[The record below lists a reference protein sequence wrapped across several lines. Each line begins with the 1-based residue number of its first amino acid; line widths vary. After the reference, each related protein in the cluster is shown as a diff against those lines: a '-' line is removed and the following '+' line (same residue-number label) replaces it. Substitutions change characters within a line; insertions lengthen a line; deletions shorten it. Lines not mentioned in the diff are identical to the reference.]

1 MGKERKEIKGM
12 GRGWGSR
19 TQCWEEEEA
28 GARLGC
34 GSGSLE
40 AAGLGGGGRLP
51 ASLGTPLFTHKG
63 GPSCVRAR
71 GQMDREEVQ
80 WEGIYANI
88 SLSLLPG
95 VLNIV

>member
-1 MGKERKEIKGM
+1 MQ
-12 GRGWGSR
+12 GREGR
-19 TQCWEEEEA
+19 RP
-28 GARLGC
+28 RLGL
-34 GSGSLE
+34 GLGLLEPSLE
-40 AAGLGGGGRLP
+40 ASGLGGGGLP

-88 SLSLLPG
+88 SLSLLSG

>member
-12 GRGWGSR
+12 RRGWGSVSAGR
-19 TQCWEEEEA
+19 RRQRLSAGLWE
-28 GARLGC
+28 
-34 GSGSLE
+34 GSLE
-40 AAGLGGGGRLP
+40 AAGPGGGGGGLP

-80 WEGIYANI
+80 WEGIYTNI
-88 SLSLLPG
+88 SLSPLLG

>member
-1 MGKERKEIKGM
+1 MGEHA
-12 GRGWGSR
+12 GRRRQRLLAGL
-19 TQCWEEEEA
+19 WE
-28 GARLGC
+28 
-34 GSGSLE
+34 GSLE
-40 AAGLGGGGRLP
+40 AAGPGGGRGLP
-51 ASLGTPLFTHKG
+51 VSLGTPLFTHKG

-88 SLSLLPG
+88 SLSLLLG